1 MGAVQAGIGRG
12 WTQGGSLQHVLHAV
26 EGAGPTHY
34 RHETHDGFVLGVPAE
49 LHSDAEGCQQASGGE
64 VRGNSYITLLYSD
77 MHVENQIVK
86 DAEKHL
92 LAATKAQ
99 SYLKAQVEMA
109 KGDLKAE
116 YLDKGLPIPPINS
129 SFPACR
135 AGHYSFDFA
144 QQVPLKD

>member
-64 VRGNSYITLLYSD
+64 V
-77 MHVENQIVK
+77 
-86 DAEKHL
+86 
-92 LAATKAQ
+92 
-99 SYLKAQVEMA
+99 
-109 KGDLKAE
+109 
-116 YLDKGLPIPPINS
+116 
-129 SFPACR
+129 
-135 AGHYSFDFA
+135 
-144 QQVPLKD
+144 